1 MVSARC
7 PQNWLTSV
15 DGTPSRV
22 ALMLRKLLIV
32 FIMIDT
38 NQAEVPT
45 QAMTC
50 PRFQLVYSGKVSRS
64 QCDSLDTQLIV

>member
-1 MVSARC
+1 MSTELA
-7 PQNWLTSV
+7 V

-32 FIMIDT
+32 FIMIDI

-50 PRFQLVYSGKVSRS
+50 PRFQLVYSG
-64 QCDSLDTQLIV
+64 